1 MSAWDNFAFNLPN
14 ITYVISNKTRAIPA
28 AAASKITT
36 TTTKAATFVLNY

>member
-28 AAASKITT
+28 AAAAASKTT
-36 TTTKAATFVLNY
+36 TTT